1 MRVFL
6 FKIYLYD
13 MDNLIKKILLEELG
27 KSALNKMEIN
37 MFRHLNS
44 NKKNLSTKA
53 KMIDFIKTMMPIFSR
68 PESDALYYYELYTAN
83 YRPEGDYENITSDN
97 IVNFINFKQRKISNI
112 NGYIYVTAKIPFKGS
127 NVEGYWE
134 TNDMNKWIYIVKS
147 YGWYPIFTFIDNVWY
162 EVNDSY
168 SSSTSKQMRNVRP
181 NHYNSDLDTE
191 TVQVSQ
197 KDIRKLIDGKAI
209 SDVESER
216 INDFLEHP
224 KLGDI
229 KKLTLKKINDWEN
242 NKSYN
247 VKFSVNDIKQNE
259 RNIEIDVNIISVKD
273 LGDKKSYKFNE
284 LDEMVKEKIIKGL
297 KNTIVSTAP
306 DFLNSKNSII
316 NIQ

>member
-1 MRVFL
+1 
-6 FKIYLYD
+6 
-13 MDNLIKKILLEELG
+13 
-27 KSALNKMEIN
+27 
-37 MFRHLNS
+37 
-44 NKKNLSTKA
+44 
-53 KMIDFIKTMMPIFSR
+53 MMPIFSR
-68 PESDALYYYELYTAN
+68 PEGDALYYYELYTAN

-97 IVNFINFKQRKISNI
+97 IVNFTNFKQKKISNI
-112 NGYIYVTAKIPFKGS
+112 DGYTYVAAKIPFKGS

-134 TNDMNKWIYIVKS
+134 INDTNKWIYIVKS
-147 YGWYPIFTFIDNVWY
+147 YGWYPIFAFIDNVWY
-162 EVNDSY
+162 EVNESY

-181 NHYNSDLDTE
+181 NHYNLDLNTE
-191 TVQVSQ
+191 TVLVSQ

-247 VKFSVNDIKQNE
+247 VKFSVNDIRQNE
-259 RNIEIDVNIISVKD
+259 RNIEINVNVISVKD
-273 LGDKKSYKFNE
+273 LGDKTSYKFNE
-284 LDEMVKEKIIKGL
+284 LDETVKEKVIRGL
-297 KNTIVSTAP
+297 KNTIISTAP
-306 DFLNSKNSII
+306 DFLNSKNTII